1 MGESGDPGYEPPP
14 PAALPGPQPVNT
26 LLPQPTASDA
36 DLTQLTGDAARTA
49 PGDAPL
55 AASTATARGE
65 RVLGQR
71 HVFGSYEA
79 EFVAG
84 EAAECLV
91 VALSGVRV
99 GTPITG
105 FDFYNGLTR
114 RKRIDT
120 LFLRDQLRSWYNAEE
135 GWDAVLR
142 LVAETAA
149 ARPYRRIIVL
159 GASMGAYG
167 ALLLG
172 PLLPR
177 AQVVALAPPIG
188 IDLARLGRAVVRY
201 KTWLDTNPPLPR
213 PRPSPR
219 GRERSL
225 CLFGDADVI
234 DIDNA
239 RRFQRQGW
247 KQLYMVPDGDH
258 ALAVTLQQRGRLD
271 RFLDALIDGAG
282 PAELAGI
289 AGAYAAHPHCQAFR
303 ILEGRERLFRGALT
317 AAQDCLEDARAAP
330 PRPAALALLE
340 QLRLG
345 LGPVGPA
352 ALARFA
358 ALPRRRHVLALE
370 AGWSATLLS
379 CEVVPI
385 GPLTL
390 LGPLAEVQLHH
401 PDPARAGR
409 ARIRLQADLP
419 QQLNRGGRR
428 LLDAWFLREG
438 APQRLASAADPRLP
452 LSFPLPLKP
461 RPDGAGA
468 RFLLHRRSFSSGFD
482 AGLSDQRQPWS
493 IKLSGLTVEPLPG

>member
-1 MGESGDPGYEPPP
+1 M
-14 PAALPGPQPVNT
+14 NT

-36 DLTQLTGDAARTA
+36 DLTQLAGDAARTA
-49 PGDAPL
+49 PTD
-55 AASTATARGE
+55 ARGAAPAHATGSE

-91 VALSGVRV
+91 IAISGVRA

-114 RKRIDT
+114 RRRTDT
-120 LFLRDQLRSWYNAEE
+120 LFLRDQKRSWYNAEE
-135 GWDAVLR
+135 GWDEVLR
-142 LVAETAA
+142 LIAATAA
-149 ARPYRRIIVL
+149 ARPYRRIVVL

-167 ALLLG
+167 ALLVG

-177 AQVVALAPPIG
+177 AMVVALAPPIG

-201 KTWLDTNPPLPR
+201 KAWLDTNPPLPR

-271 RFLDALIDGAG
+271 RFLDAMIDGAG

-303 ILEGRERLFRGALT
+303 ILEGREKLFRGALA
-317 AAQDCLEDARAAP
+317 AAQDCIEDARAAP
-330 PRPAALALLE
+330 PRPAALGLLE

-358 ALPRRRHVLALE
+358 ALPRRRHSLAL
-370 AGWSATLLS
+370 ADGWSATLLS

-390 LGPLAEVQLHH
+390 LGPLAEVRLHH
-401 PDPARAGR
+401 PDPALAGR
-409 ARIRLQADLP
+409 VRIRLTADLP

-428 LLDAWFLREG
+428 LLDAWWLRDG
-438 APQRLASAADPRLP
+438 PPQRLASAADPRLP
-452 LSFPLPLKP
+452 LSFPLPVEA
-461 RPDGAGA
+461 RPEGAAA
-468 RFLLHRRSFSSGFD
+468 RFLLHRRSFSSGFE
-482 AGLSDQRQPWS
+482 ARLSDQRQPWS
-493 IKLSGLTVEPLPG
+493 IKLSGLSVETLSG